1 MEKEEIKQLAHKLYI
16 DLTDE
21 ELDDLYNEFNYII
34 SRMDVI
40 NNIDGISDVKP
51 MHMVPYKDEV
61 FLRED
66 KEESS
71 LTREEV
77 LKNSKNVLEDAVEV
91 PKVVM

>member
-51 MHMVPYKDEV
+51 MHMVHYKDEV